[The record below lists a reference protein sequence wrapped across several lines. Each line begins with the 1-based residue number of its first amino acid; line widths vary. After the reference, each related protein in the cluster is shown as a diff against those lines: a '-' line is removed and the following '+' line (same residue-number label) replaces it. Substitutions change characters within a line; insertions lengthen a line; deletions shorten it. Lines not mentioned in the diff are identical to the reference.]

1 MKFSKKN
8 VIEIL
13 YLLGFISLF
22 SFIFT
27 ILSTMTLYYEDF
39 GNLSGDYDGSKGL
52 FFRLSLILILV
63 FSVLCVALVIINF
76 FAKKKL
82 NWLEVV
88 LYIAT
93 TILIVVL
100 LIIGKTS
107 FSNNSVYESLI
118 ILNFAELGTLVMLLV
133 TKLLNMFAFKRE
145 IAQEKPNEDK

>member
-8 VIEIL
+8 VIDIL

-39 GNLSGDYDGSKGL
+39 GNLSGDYDGSMSL

-76 FAKKKL
+76 FC
-82 NWLEVV
+82 
-88 LYIAT
+88 
-93 TILIVVL
+93 
-100 LIIGKTS
+100 
-107 FSNNSVYESLI
+107 
-118 ILNFAELGTLVMLLV
+118 
-133 TKLLNMFAFKRE
+133 
-145 IAQEKPNEDK
+145 

>member
-8 VIEIL
+8 VIEIF

-39 GNLSGDYDGSKGL
+39 GNLSGDYDGSMSL

-76 FAKKKL
+76 FAKKKF

-145 IAQEKPNEDK
+145 IAQ